1 MRQQS
6 RLAQH
11 ERAHRLE
18 IVDRGLVP
26 ERVQRLPGG
35 AVAQLRL
42 VAERE
47 ERLGAAGGRAC
58 AGDRKHLVRGKI
70 GGLARAWP
78 LGEGAIVADVPTK
91 MGERNEHLAR
101 IRDMAAMPLVAQT
114 TRGVDQLR
122 ERRLF
127 EPDRKRLVA
136 RIRSFTHL

>member
-1 MRQQS
+1 MRQEAG
-6 RLAQH
+6 LAQH

-18 IVDRGLVP
+18 IVDRGLMP
-26 ERVQRLPGG
+26 ERVERLPGG

-47 ERLGAAGGRAC
+47 QRLRAAGGRAG
-58 AGDRKHLVRGKI
+58 ASDRKHVVRGKV

-78 LGEGAIVADVPTK
+78 LGEGAIVADVATK
-91 MGERNEHLAR
+91 MRERNEHLAR
-101 IRDMAAMPLVAQT
+101 IRKMAPMPLVAQT